1 MVDQLNVEGFP
12 NCRFY
17 LEIGSDAQAVFTD
30 VSGLQLEMT
39 TFDYEEGGQNDFVH
53 RLPGRVKAGNLTLK
67 RGMTRSNDLL
77 KWFLEVASGN
87 VVRQNVSLVVF
98 DVEGKRL
105 ATWNFENAYPVKWVG
120 PQLEAAGTAIAIE
133 TLELAHDAVK
143 LG

>member
-1 MVDQLNVEGFP
+1 MNVEGIP

-30 VSGLQLEMT
+30 VSGLQLEMS

-53 RLPGRVKAGNLTLK
+53 RLPGRVKTSNLTLK

-98 DVEGKRL
+98 DVEGNRL

-120 PQLEAAGTAIAIE
+120 PQLEAAGTTIAVE

-143 LG
+143 LA